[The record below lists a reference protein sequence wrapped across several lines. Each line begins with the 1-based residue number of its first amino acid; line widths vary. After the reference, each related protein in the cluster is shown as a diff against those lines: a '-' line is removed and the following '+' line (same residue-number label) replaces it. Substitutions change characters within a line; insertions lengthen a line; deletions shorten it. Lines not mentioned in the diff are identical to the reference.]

1 MLRRLPQ
8 TVLYF
13 IWICPDALEFLLL
26 TVCTFGAPG
35 SDGAPRSG
43 RMVAVPRRRVFY
55 VESGLQSRSSFSVQF
70 FAVQVASRKPL
81 V

>member
-35 SDGAPRSG
+35 SDGAPRSV
-43 RMVAVPRRRVFY
+43 RMVAVQWRRVFY
-55 VESGLQSRSSFSVQF
+55 ARSWLTEAIRFAVQF
-70 FAVQVASRKPL
+70 SAVQVASRKPL